1 MATDVQRWRTSTFRL
16 IALYTAI
23 FAICGSAL
31 VAFIY
36 WQSAGYMT
44 EQADAQIDWE
54 AHYFRSL
61 GPTAI
66 SDEIAQRITAAHLH
80 VTFIGLFSP
89 QGIRLAGDVPD
100 IPHELPVDGAK
111 HTIGKLE
118 TSVAASRV
126 PLARAS
132 AMRLPSGNILVLA
145 RDLGEVKELR
155 SSILRALSY
164 GGCFALISAFAGMVL
179 VSVRRNTRI
188 RALQRVAQQIARGD
202 LQRRLPQSGSDELDM
217 LAQIVNHM
225 LDEIERLMG
234 EIKSTCDNIAH
245 DLRSP
250 LSRARTLLM
259 RATQMQ
265 PGPVAEPLERAL
277 TEVDVALGRF
287 RAMLR
292 ISEIETMH
300 RRGGFTTFNF
310 RELIEEVADLY
321 GPLAEDKGLDF
332 RSDLIDVGTIHADRA
347 LLFEALGNMLDNA
360 IKFTP
365 VGGLVRINLHQ
376 DGPGARLEVIDS
388 GPGIAADERKAVT
401 QRFYRSERTAQLP
414 GSGLGLSVVAAV
426 MRLHNYAMRISDA
439 TPVASTGT
447 RITVCCWPQ
456 PLA

>member
-1 MATDVQRWRTSTFRL
+1 MGRWRTSTFRL
-16 IALYTAI
+16 IALYSAI

-44 EQADAQIDWE
+44 EQADAQIEWE
-54 AHYFRSL
+54 AHYFESL
-61 GPTAI
+61 KPTGI
-66 SDEIAQRITAAHLH
+66 SEEIAQRITAAHLH

-89 QGIRLAGDVPD
+89 QGDRLAGD
-100 IPHELPVDGAK
+100 IPAIPTGLTVDGRK
-111 HTIGKLE
+111 YTINNLM

-132 AMRLPSGNILVLA
+132 AVRMASGNLLVLA

-155 SSILRALSY
+155 SSILRALVY
-164 GGCFALISAFAGMVL
+164 GGCFALVSAFAGIVL
-179 VSVRRNTRI
+179 VSVRRNARI
-188 RALQRVAQQIARGD
+188 RALQRVAEEIARGD
-202 LQRRLPQSGSDELDM
+202 LQRRLPESGSDELDM

-250 LSRARTLLM
+250 LSRARTLLL
-259 RATQMQ
+259 RATLMN
-265 PGPVAEPLERAL
+265 PGPAGEPLERAL
-277 TEVDVALGRF
+277 GEVDVALGRF

-300 RRGGFTTFNF
+300 RRGGFTSFDL
-310 RELIEEVADLY
+310 RALVEEIADLY

-332 RSDLIDVGTIHADRA
+332 GSTLDEVGSIHADRA

-365 VGGLVRINLHQ
+365 TGGRVQIELFKRTE
-376 DGPGARLEVIDS
+376 GPLIAVLDS
-388 GPGIAADERKAVT
+388 GPGIAPDERKAVT

-414 GSGLGLSVVAAV
+414 GSGLGLSVVSAV
-426 MRLHNYAMRISDA
+426 MRLHNYAMRIDDA
-439 TPVASTGT
+439 TPPTLGGT

>member
-1 MATDVQRWRTSTFRL
+1 MQRWRTSTFRL
-16 IALYTAI
+16 IALYSAI

-44 EQADAQIDWE
+44 EQADAQIEWE
-54 AHYFRSL
+54 THYFQSL
-61 GPTAI
+61 PTGSI
-66 SDEIAQRITAAHLH
+66 PDEIAQRITAAHLH

-89 QGIRLAGDVPD
+89 QGMRLAGDVPHM
-100 IPHELPVDGAK
+100 PAGLPTDGSK
-111 HTIGKLE
+111 HTINDLM

-126 PLARAS
+126 TLARAS
-132 AMRLPSGNILVLA
+132 ALRLPSGNVLLLA

-155 SSILRALSY
+155 SSILRALVY
-164 GGCFALISAFAGMVL
+164 GGIFALVSALTGVVL
-179 VSVRRNTRI
+179 VSVRRNARI
-188 RALQRVAQQIARGD
+188 RALQRVAQLIARGD
-202 LQRRLPQSGSDELDM
+202 LQRRLPNSGSDELDM
-217 LAQIVNHM
+217 LAQIVNLM

-259 RATQMQ
+259 RATQTEL
-265 PGPVAEPLERAL
+265 GPAAEPVERAL

-300 RRGGFTTFNF
+300 RRGGFSQFDL
-310 RELIEEVADLY
+310 RGLVEEIADLY

-332 RSDLIDVGTIHADRA
+332 QSHAVDVGEIHADRA
-347 LLFEALGNMLDNA
+347 LLFEALGNMIDNA

-365 VGGLVRINLHQ
+365 AGGIVRIALHK
-376 DGPGARLEVIDS
+376 DAPGARIEVVDS
-388 GPGIAADERKAVT
+388 GPGIAIDERKAVT

-426 MRLHNYAMRISDA
+426 MRLHNYALRISDSA
-439 TPVASTGT
+439 PLASTGT

-456 PLA
+456 PLG